1 MFDQLFKQPC
11 ALSRQRN
18 APFAS
23 ERTSFLAQRAKDG
36 TAPSTLVCLAR
47 ELLVVVRELDLAN
60 NDVITPLA
68 IEAAADRWA
77 RQQKC
82 RHRVQSER
90 WSRIFF
96 QQTATGWLRFMQGIR
111 DVTHGIMG

>member
-18 APFAS
+18 APLAS
-23 ERTSFLAQRAKDG
+23 ERASFLAQRAEDG
-36 TAPSTLVCLAR
+36 AASGTLVRLAR
-47 ELLVVVRELDLAN
+47 ELLVVVQELDLAN

-77 RQQKC
+77 RQQKR
-82 RHRVQSER
+82 RHRAQTER

-96 QQTATGWLRFMQGIR
+96 LPRQNS
-111 DVTHGIMG
+111 VTVL